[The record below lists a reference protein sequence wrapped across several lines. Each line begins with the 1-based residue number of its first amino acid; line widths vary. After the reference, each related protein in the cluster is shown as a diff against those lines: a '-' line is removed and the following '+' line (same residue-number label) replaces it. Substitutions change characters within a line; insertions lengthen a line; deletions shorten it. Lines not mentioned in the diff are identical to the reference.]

1 MWKGQMKKM
10 ILASK
15 SPRRKEILAQ
25 LGFQLQIESKDV
37 EETSNKIDIVEQI
50 EEISS
55 KKVMAVAIENP
66 KEFVV
71 GADTVVV
78 IDGKVL
84 GKPKDKEDAKKMLK
98 SLSGRSH
105 EVITAYTLINLEK
118 NIEITESVKSVVY
131 FKQISDKEIEWYIK
145 SEEPMD
151 KAGAYGIQGLGAIF
165 VDKIDGDF
173 FAIMGFPINNFIKTL
188 NDLKISIE
196 SLDKI

>member
-1 MWKGQMKKM
+1 
-10 ILASK
+10 
-15 SPRRKEILAQ
+15 
-25 LGFQLQIESKDV
+25 
-37 EETSNKIDIVEQI
+37 
-50 EEISS
+50 
-55 KKVMAVAIENP
+55 MAVENP

-145 SEEPMD
+145 SEEAMD
-151 KAGAYGIQGLGAIF
+151 KAGAYGIQGLGSIF

-173 FAIMGFPINNFIKTL
+173 FAIMGFPINHFIKTL
-188 NDLKISIE
+188 NDLKIPIE

>member
-1 MWKGQMKKM
+1 
-10 ILASK
+10 
-15 SPRRKEILAQ
+15 
-25 LGFQLQIESKDV
+25 
-37 EETSNKIDIVEQI
+37 
-50 EEISS
+50 
-55 KKVMAVAIENP
+55 MAVAVENP

-145 SEEPMD
+145 SEEAMD
-151 KAGAYGIQGLGAIF
+151 KAGAYGIQGLGSIF

-173 FAIMGFPINNFIKTL
+173 FAIMGFPINHFIKTL
-188 NDLKISIE
+188 NDLKIPIE

>member
-1 MWKGQMKKM
+1 
-10 ILASK
+10 
-15 SPRRKEILAQ
+15 
-25 LGFQLQIESKDV
+25 
-37 EETSNKIDIVEQI
+37 
-50 EEISS
+50 
-55 KKVMAVAIENP
+55 MAVAVENP

-145 SEEPMD
+145 SEEAMD
-151 KAGAYGIQGLGAIF
+151 KAGAYGIQGLGSIF

-173 FAIMGFPINNFIKTL
+173 FAIMGFPINHFIKTL
-188 NDLKISIE
+188 NVLKIPIE

>member
-1 MWKGQMKKM
+1 M
-10 ILASK
+10 
-15 SPRRKEILAQ
+15 P
-25 LGFQLQIESKDV
+25 V
-37 EETSNKIDIVEQI
+37 
-50 EEISS
+50 
-55 KKVMAVAIENP
+55 AVENP

-131 FKQISDKEIEWYIK
+131 FKEISDKEIEWYIK
-145 SEEPMD
+145 SEEAMD
-151 KAGAYGIQGLGAIF
+151 KAGAYGIQGLGSIF

-173 FAIMGFPINNFIKTL
+173 FAIMGFPINYFIKTL
-188 NDLKISIE
+188 NDLKIPIE

>member
-37 EETSNKIDIVEQI
+37 EEISDKIDIVEQI
-50 EEISS
+50 EEISL
-55 KKVMAVAIENP
+55 KKVMAVAVENP

-145 SEEPMD
+145 SEEAMD
-151 KAGAYGIQGLGAIF
+151 KAGAYGIQGLGSIF

-173 FAIMGFPINNFIKTL
+173 FAIMGFPINHFIKTL
-188 NDLKISIE
+188 NVLKIPIE